1 LFFIGFKKNQNFD
14 EEFWKII
21 GLFSKLQHPINSHK
35 TSMSEKRKIE
45 EETLTNKKQKLNNL
59 KMFPRLFLN
68 FLDLFVET

>member
-1 LFFIGFKKNQNFD
+1 MKNSGKSLAYF
-14 EEFWKII
+14 
-21 GLFSKLQHPINSHK
+21 QHPINSHK